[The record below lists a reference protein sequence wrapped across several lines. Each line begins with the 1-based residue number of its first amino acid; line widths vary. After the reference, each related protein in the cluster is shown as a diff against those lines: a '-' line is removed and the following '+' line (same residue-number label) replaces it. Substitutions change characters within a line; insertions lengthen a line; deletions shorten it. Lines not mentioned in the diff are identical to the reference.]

1 MGIFMPEDTQKRC
14 EAQPAL
20 LQVRALLYFFFPIST
35 SSLVKSHQSNRSRPR
50 DYFASPDLFVEI
62 INSVLFWLKPAV
74 AELSKGSPRPTA
86 STGDG

>member
-1 MGIFMPEDTQKRC
+1 MKPN
-14 EAQPAL
+14 L
-20 LQVRALLYFFFPIST
+20 LFSKLVLFFFPPIST

-50 DYFASPDLFVEI
+50 EYFASPELFVEV
-62 INSVLFWLKPAV
+62 INSVLFWLKPAM